1 MLSGLRDQSEVS
13 FLLRA
18 IVSVGLFERSEVVI
32 LSANNPFCSFRFFE
46 TMSKRKGKVEV
57 SEPEEYTV
65 EKILDKRIVEGKIEY
80 FLKWQG
86 YPDSENT
93 WEPEENLDCPEIISE
108 FERNWNKKKKINS
121 SDKKHKLSDSES
133 EVLIKRKHEEEKVR
147 GFDRKLEPEK
157 IIGATDTGGELM
169 FLIKW
174 KGCDEADLVSS
185 KTANVKCPQTV
196 IKFYE
201 ERLIWHTGKEN
212 ENAEEEKHAA

>member
-1 MLSGLRDQSEVS
+1 
-13 FLLRA
+13 
-18 IVSVGLFERSEVVI
+18 
-32 LSANNPFCSFRFFE
+32 
-46 TMSKRKGKVEV
+46 MSKRKSKVEV

-65 EKILDKRIVEGKIEY
+65 EKILDKRLVEGKTEY

-86 YPDSENT
+86 YSDSENT

-108 FERNWNKKKKINS
+108 FEKNWSKKKINAS
-121 SDKKHKLSDSES
+121 EKKHKLSDSES

-185 KTANVKCPQTV
+185 KTANVRCPQTV

-201 ERLIWHTGKEN
+201 ERLIWHSGKEN